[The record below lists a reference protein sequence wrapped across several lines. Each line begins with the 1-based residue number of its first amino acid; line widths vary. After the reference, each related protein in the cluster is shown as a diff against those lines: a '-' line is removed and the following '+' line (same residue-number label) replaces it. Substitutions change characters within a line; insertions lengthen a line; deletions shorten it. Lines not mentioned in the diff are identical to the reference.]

1 MSSILE
7 ALKKLEEEK
16 ATRLSG
22 ADNIAGKVVRSNRRI
37 RQRPGW
43 WLPAGMAC
51 AAVIAAAA
59 TYIFTGGFFAAN
71 RQAPPAGPAP
81 SSPSQAAAVSP
92 AAPPQAAQP
101 VAVPPAASAQAPQ
114 SVATPPVRSA
124 SPPRS
129 PAMGPRNRAPAFS
142 PHPAVVRPVP
152 VRNNVPPQQ
161 TEPRAAERHAPP
173 QTATLP
179 QPTVSTSLP
188 KLTVTGIGWQKDN
201 ADRLAI
207 VNGRAVPE
215 GAVIEGARIEE
226 IFPDR
231 VKFSMGDQ
239 TFDVSLGKASGET
252 P

>member
-22 ADNIAGKVVRSNRRI
+22 AEHIAGKVVRSGRRA

-51 AAVIAAAA
+51 AALIAAAA

-71 RQAPPAGPAP
+71 RQLTPPAAPA
-81 SSPSQAAAVSP
+81 SPQKTVAVSP
-92 AAPPQAAQP
+92 AVPPQAAQI
-101 VAVPPAASAQAPQ
+101 VAVPPAASVQAPQ
-114 SVATPPVRSA
+114 SVATPPVGTA
-124 SPPRS
+124 SPPHV
-129 PAMGPRNRAPAFS
+129 PAVAARNRAPALS
-142 PHPAVVRPVP
+142 PHPAVVRPKPLV
-152 VRNNVPPQQ
+152 NSAAQQ
-161 TEPRAAERHAPP
+161 QAGPKVAERPAPP
-173 QTATLP
+173 QAAQPSLP
-179 QPTVSTSLP
+179 APAPSRP

-201 ADRLAI
+201 GDRLAV
-207 VNGRAVPE
+207 VNGRAVSE
-215 GAVIEGARIEE
+215 GTVIEGAKVEE

-231 VKFSMGDQ
+231 VKFSVGEQ
-239 TFDVSLGKASGET
+239 TFEISLGKPSGGA